1 MAVAETRRVVHH
13 SLDRVIPMPHQE
25 AFTVLAEVDRDRL
38 ASLRDLLGRIPDH
51 VERWDVLPFER
62 LSGLHFARLV
72 LFDPAEDLDGR
83 PVPAQ
88 LALLTDV
95 DAPLRAH
102 LDELATIGGDGLD
115 AVFSHCV
122 GYPRTASVPDRRAF
136 LRAHQVKAAA
146 AHINRRGRSVGQ
158 IRQEDL
164 LQREINTFL
173 DGGDLGSLDPGKI
186 KSAIVDFVR
195 DRDDLAWALKPA
207 EGPSLA
213 WRSKEALHKYFWI
226 AALVVMTVLFLPLAL
241 LGLGLFT
248 VALRYHEKRDVPDT
262 RGAAP
267 DVVRAY
273 RDDEDYWAHNQ
284 IVAVGFLKP
293 GPFRRLTTTAILF
306 LTDYAT
312 RHIYNRGTLSGLNT
326 IHFARWV
333 RMNDNRG
340 LFFSSNYDGSLESYM
355 NDFIDKAFWGLNAIF
370 SNGDGFP
377 RTRFLF
383 FGGITDEKAYKK
395 LLPTRQAPSNVW
407 YSAYP
412 HLTTKN
418 IANNEAIR
426 QGLSDKMDDAQTRRW
441 LRRFG
446 CGNDLPESNWAARKL
461 DSIPWDRLW
470 LSN

>member
-1 MAVAETRRVVHH
+1 MAVAETHRVVHH
-13 SLDRVIPMPHQE
+13 PLDRVIAMPHQE
-25 AFTVLAEVDRDRL
+25 AFTVLAEVSGDRL
-38 ASLRDLLGRIPDH
+38 ASLRQLLGRIPDH
-51 VERWDVLPFER
+51 VARWDVMPFEK

-72 LFDPAEDLDGR
+72 LFDPSEDLDGR

-95 DAPLRAH
+95 DAPLRGH
-102 LDELATIGGDGLD
+102 LEELATICGPGLD

-122 GYPRTASVPDRRAF
+122 GYPPVASEPARRAF
-136 LRAHQVKAAA
+136 LQDHEVKAAA
-146 AHINRRGRSVGQ
+146 VHINRRGRSVSQ

-164 LQREINTFL
+164 LQREINGFL
-173 DGGDLGSLDPGKI
+173 DANDFTSVDPGKI
-186 KSAIVDFVR
+186 KGAIVEHVR
-195 DRDDLAWALKPA
+195 DREDLAWALKPA
-207 EGPSLA
+207 DGPSFL
-213 WRSKEALHKYFWI
+213 WRAKETFHQYFWVT
-226 AALVVMTVLFLPLAL
+226 ALAVVTVLLLPLVL
-241 LGLGLFT
+241 LSIGVFAA
-248 VALRYHEKRDVPDT
+248 ALRYHEKRDKPDT
-262 RGAAP
+262 RAAAA

-333 RMNDNRG
+333 RMNEGRG

-377 RTRFLF
+377 STRFLF

-426 QGLSDKMDDAQTRRW
+426 QGLSTTMDDAQTRRW

>member
-1 MAVAETRRVVHH
+1 MAETHRVVHH
-13 SLDRVIPMPHQE
+13 PLDRVIPMPHQE
-25 AFTVLAEVDRDRL
+25 ALTVLAEVSEGRL
-38 ASLRDLLGRIPDH
+38 ASLRKLLGRIPDH
-51 VERWDVLPFER
+51 VERWDVLPFEK

-72 LFDPAEDLDGR
+72 LFDPTRDLDGH

-88 LALLTDV
+88 VALMTDV

-102 LDELATIGGDGLD
+102 LDELATIGGDGID

-122 GYPRTASVPDRRAF
+122 GYPGTASMSERRAF
-136 LRAHQVKAAA
+136 LLAHQVKAAA
-146 AHINRRGRSVGQ
+146 AHINRRGRSVSQ
-158 IRQEDL
+158 IRQEDR

-195 DRDDLAWALKPA
+195 DREDLTWALEPA
-207 EGPSLA
+207 EGPSLL
-213 WRSKEALHKYFWI
+213 WRAKEALHKYFWI
-226 AALVVMTVLFLPLAL
+226 VALAVVTVAFLPLVV
-241 LGLGLFT
+241 LGLGLFAL
-248 VALRYHEKRDVPDT
+248 VLRYHEKHDQPDT
-262 RGAAP
+262 RAAAP
-267 DVVRAY
+267 DAVRAY

-293 GPFRRLTTTAILF
+293 GSFRRLTTTAILF

-333 RMNDNRG
+333 RMNGNRG

-426 QGLSDKMDDAQTRRW
+426 HGLSTKMDDAQTRRW

>member
-1 MAVAETRRVVHH
+1 MT
-13 SLDRVIPMPHQE
+13 HQE
-25 AFTVLAEVDRDRL
+25 AFTVLAEVEPGRVG
-38 ASLRDLLGRIPDH
+38 SLRTLLGRIPEH
-51 VERWDVLPFER
+51 VERWPEMPFEA
-62 LSGLHFARLV
+62 LGGVHFARIV
-72 LFDPAEDLDGR
+72 LFDPTTDLDGR

-88 LALLTDV
+88 VALLTDV
-95 DAPLRAH
+95 DAPLRRH
-102 LDELATIGGDGLD
+102 IDELCTVCGHGLD

-122 GYPRTASVPDRRAF
+122 GYPRAPSATDRRAF
-136 LRAHQVKAAA
+136 LRSHQVKAAA
-146 AHINRRGRSVGQ
+146 AHINRRGRTVTQ
-158 IRQEDL
+158 IAQEDH
-164 LQREINTFL
+164 LQREINDFL
-173 DGGDLGSLDPGKI
+173 DSSDFDSLDPAKI
-186 KSAIVDFVR
+186 KGAIVDFVR
-195 DRDDLAWALKPA
+195 GREDLTWALRPA
-207 EGPSLA
+207 EAPEWT
-213 WRSKEALHKYFWI
+213 WRAKEAAHRYFWI
-226 AALVVMTVLFLPLAL
+226 VALILVTVAFLPAVILGLALFLVL
-241 LGLGLFT
+241 L
-248 VALRYHEKRDVPDT
+248 RRHEKHDQPDT
-262 RGAAP
+262 RSADAE
-267 DVVRAY
+267 VVRAF
-273 RDDEDYWAHNQ
+273 RDDEDFWVHNQ

-293 GPFRRLTTTAILF
+293 GWFRRLTTTAILF

-340 LFFSSNYDGSLESYM
+340 LFFASNYDGSLESYM

-383 FGGITDEKAYKK
+383 FGGITDEKAYKR

-426 QGLSDKMDDAQTRRW
+426 QGLSTPMDDDQTRRW

-446 CGNDLPESNWAARKL
+446 CGNDLPASNWVARRL
-461 DSIPWDRLW
+461 DSIPWDRPCR
-470 LSN
+470 SN

>member
-1 MAVAETRRVVHH
+1 
-13 SLDRVIPMPHQE
+13 MPHQE
-25 AFTVLAEVDRDRL
+25 AFTVLAEVSRDRL
-38 ASLRDLLGRIPDH
+38 AALRELLGRIPDH
-51 VERWDVLPFER
+51 VEQWDVMSFEE

-72 LFDPAEDLDGR
+72 LFDPTVDLDGH

-95 DAPLRAH
+95 DAPLRDH
-102 LDELATIGGDGLD
+102 VDELTTICGPGLD
-115 AVFSHCV
+115 AVFSHCI
-122 GYPRTASVPDRRAF
+122 GYPVAATAETRRAF
-136 LRAHQVKAAA
+136 LQAHQAKAAA
-146 AHINRRGRSVGQ
+146 AHINRRGRSVAQ
-158 IRQEDL
+158 IQQEDL
-164 LQREINTFL
+164 LQREINRFL
-173 DGGDLGSLDPGKI
+173 DAGDFGALDPPKM
-186 KSAIVDFVR
+186 KRAIVDFVC
-195 DRDDLAWALKPA
+195 DREDLAWAMRPA
-207 EGPSLA
+207 LA
-213 WRSKEALHKYFWI
+213 PALSWRVKEAAHQYFWA
-226 AALVVMTVLFLPLAL
+226 AALAVVTIAFLPLVV
-241 LGLGLFT
+241 LGLGVF
-248 VALRYHEKRDVPDT
+248 VALLRYHEKRDEPDT
-262 RGAAP
+262 RPAAP
-267 DVVRAY
+267 DAVRAF

-293 GPFRRLTTTAILF
+293 GLFRRFTTTAILF

-333 RMNDNRG
+333 RMNGNRG

-355 NDFIDKAFWGLNAIF
+355 NDFIDKAAWGLNAIF
-370 SNGDGFP
+370 SNGEGFP

-383 FGGITDEKAYKK
+383 LGGITDEKAYKR

-426 QGLSDKMDDAQTRRW
+426 AGLSEKMDDAQTRRW

-446 CGNDLPESNWAARKL
+446 CGNDLPESNWVARRL
-461 DSIPWDRLW
+461 DSIPWDRL
-470 LSN
+470 

>member
-13 SLDRVIPMPHQE
+13 SLDRVIAMPHQE
-25 AFTVLAEVDRDRL
+25 AFTVLAEVSADRL

-51 VERWDVLPFER
+51 VDRWDVLPFEQ

-72 LFDPAEDLDGR
+72 LFDPDRDLDGR

-95 DAPLRAH
+95 DAPLHNH
-102 LDELATIGGDGLD
+102 LDELATICGDGLD

-122 GYPRTASVPDRRAF
+122 GYPQLASAPARRAF
-136 LRAHQVKAAA
+136 LREHQVKSAA
-146 AHINRRGRSVGQ
+146 AHVNRRGRSVSQ

-164 LQREINTFL
+164 LQRAINRFL
-173 DGGDLGSLDPGKI
+173 DSGDLGSLDTGKL

-195 DRDDLAWALKPA
+195 DREDLAWALKQA
-207 EGPSLA
+207 EGPSFL
-213 WRSKEALHKYFWI
+213 WRAKEAFHQYFWI
-226 AALVVMTVLFLPLAL
+226 AALTVVTLLFLPLVL
-241 LGLGLFT
+241 LGLGLF
-248 VALRYHEKRDVPDT
+248 VLALRHHEKRDIPDT

-267 DVVRAY
+267 EVVRAY
-273 RDDEDYWAHNQ
+273 RDDEDYWVHNQ

-293 GPFRRLTTTAILF
+293 GVFRRLTTTVILF

-426 QGLSDKMDDAQTRRW
+426 HGLSQKMDGDETRRW

-461 DSIPWDRLW
+461 DSIPWDRL
-470 LSN
+470 

>member
-1 MAVAETRRVVHH
+1 
-13 SLDRVIPMPHQE
+13 MPHQE
-25 AFTVLAEVDRDRL
+25 AFTVLAEVSTDRL
-38 ASLRDLLGRIPDH
+38 SALRELLGRIPDH
-51 VERWDVLPFER
+51 VDHWDVMPFER
-62 LSGLHFARLV
+62 LSGVHFARLV
-72 LFDPAEDLDGR
+72 LFDPTSDLDGR
-83 PVPAQ
+83 SVPAQ

-95 DAPLRAH
+95 DAPLDRH
-102 LDELATIGGDGLD
+102 IDELATVCATGLD
-115 AVFSHCV
+115 AVFSHCA
-122 GYPRTASVPDRRAF
+122 GYPATASAADRRAF
-136 LRAHQVKAAA
+136 LQAHAVKAAA
-146 AHINRRGRSVGQ
+146 AHINRRGRSVEQ
-158 IRQEDL
+158 IRQEDF
-164 LQREINTFL
+164 LQREINGFL
-173 DGGDLGSLDPGKI
+173 DAGDFAALDPAKI

-195 DRDDLAWALKPA
+195 DRDDLDWALRPA
-207 EGPSLA
+207 AAPSLA
-213 WRSKEALHKYFWI
+213 WRAKEAVHQYFWL
-226 AALVVMTVLFLPLAL
+226 AVLAVVTVLLLPIVV
-241 LGLGLFT
+241 LGLAVFT
-248 VALRYHEKRDVPDT
+248 VLLRYHEKRDQPDT
-262 RGAAP
+262 RAAEP
-267 DVVRAY
+267 DAVRAF

-293 GPFRRLTTTAILF
+293 GLFRRLTTTAILF

-333 RMNDNRG
+333 RMNGNRG

-383 FGGITDEKAYKK
+383 FGGITDEKAYKR

-426 QGLSDKMDDAQTRRW
+426 QGLSAKMDEVETRRW

-446 CGNDLPESNWAARKL
+446 CGNDLPESNWVAKRL
-461 DSIPWDRLW
+461 DSIPWDRL
-470 LSN
+470 

>member
-1 MAVAETRRVVHH
+1 MALAKTRRVVRH
-13 SLDRVIPMPHQE
+13 SFDRVITMPHQE
-25 AFTVLAEVDRDRL
+25 AFTVLAEVSGGRL
-38 ASLRDLLGRIPDH
+38 SSLRELLGRIPDH
-51 VERWDVLPFER
+51 VERWEVIPFER
-62 LSGLHFARLV
+62 LSGVHFARLV
-72 LFDPAEDLDGR
+72 LFDPTEDLDGT

-95 DAPLRAH
+95 DAPLGRH
-102 LDELATIGGDGLD
+102 IDELATVCGSGLD

-122 GYPRTASVPDRRAF
+122 GYPGTGSAADRRAF
-136 LRAHQVKAAA
+136 LRAHAVKAAA
-146 AHINRRGRSVGQ
+146 AHINRRGRALVQ
-158 IRQEDL
+158 IQQEDL
-164 LQREINTFL
+164 LQREINAFL
-173 DGGDLGSLDPGKI
+173 DANDFGSLDPGKI

-195 DRDDLAWALKPA
+195 DRDDLAWALRPA
-207 EGPSLA
+207 SPPSLA
-213 WRSKEALHKYFWI
+213 WRAKETAHQYFWI
-226 AALVVMTVLFLPLAL
+226 AALSIVTVLLLPLVI
-241 LGLGLFT
+241 LGLGVFAAL
-248 VALRYHEKRDVPDT
+248 LRYHEKRDVPDT
-262 RGAAP
+262 RAAAHEA
-267 DVVRAY
+267 VQAF
-273 RDDEDYWAHNQ
+273 RDDEDFWAHNQ

-293 GPFRRLTTTAILF
+293 GLFRRLTTTAILF

-383 FGGITDEKAYKK
+383 FGGITDEKAYKR

-426 QGLSDKMDDAQTRRW
+426 QGLSEKANEAETRRW

-446 CGNDLPESNWAARKL
+446 CGNDLPESNWVAKRL
-461 DSIPWDRLW
+461 DSIPWDRL
-470 LSN
+470 

>member
-1 MAVAETRRVVHH
+1 MIT
-13 SLDRVIPMPHQE
+13 MPHQE
-25 AFTVLAEVDRDRL
+25 AFTVLAEVDNDRL
-38 ASLRDLLGRIPDH
+38 ASLRELLGRIPEH
-51 VERWDVLPFER
+51 VERWDVLPFEK
-62 LSGLHFARLV
+62 LSGVHFARLV
-72 LFDPAEDLDGR
+72 LFDPTQDLAGR

-88 LALLTDV
+88 VALLTDV
-95 DAPLRAH
+95 DAPLRGH
-102 LDELATIGGDGLD
+102 LDELVTIGGDGLD
-115 AVFSHCV
+115 AVFTHCV
-122 GYPRTASVPDRRAF
+122 GYPDVPSPPSRRAF
-136 LRAHQVKAAA
+136 LVEHQVKAAA
-146 AHINRRGRSVGQ
+146 AHINRRGRSVSQ

-164 LQREINTFL
+164 LQREINRFL
-173 DGGDLGSLDPGKI
+173 DTADHGSLDPAKI

-195 DRDDLAWALKPA
+195 DREDLAWALRPA
-207 EGPSLA
+207 APPSLR
-213 WRSKEALHKYFWI
+213 WRAKEAFHQYFWI
-226 AALVVMTVLFLPLAL
+226 AVLAVVTVLFLPLAL
-241 LGLGLFT
+241 IGLGLFA
-248 VALRYHEKRDVPDT
+248 VLLRYHEKRDVPDT
-262 RGAAP
+262 RAAAP
-267 DVVRAY
+267 DAVRAY

-293 GPFRRLTTTAILF
+293 GLFRRLTTTAILF

-426 QGLSDKMDDAQTRRW
+426 QGLSATMDDAQTRRW